1 MPFRIKRPFTLI
13 ELLVVVAIIGILAS
27 MLLPSLQKA
36 RRASLF
42 AVCKNN
48 QKQIG
53 YAFVLYN
60 DTYQTLPYGEIP
72 TGSKSASWEVRIAT
86 FMGVEYD
93 DSFLQS
99 NDSTAP
105 INNPSLLCPEDKEIT
120 PSTGFAR
127 SFRVNAMDYWLDQNS
142 NFGVFSRAK
151 SRDLSHIKSG
161 TVILMEDHTYQN
173 FKYQGMTW
181 YSNISVQADYDGMT
195 TSHMRNKFNFLY
207 EDGHV
212 EGGLKSILMM
222 DARELLRAV
231 D

>member
-1 MPFRIKRPFTLI
+1 METITVLRLHLLLFDSVQQLLLLI
-13 ELLVVVAIIGILAS
+13 GCECILVFFGRRGVNFLTCISRLFYDSILFN
-27 MLLPSLQKA
+27 KFN
-36 RRASLF
+36 LF
-42 AVCKNN
+42 
-48 QKQIG
+48 
-53 YAFVLYN
+53 
-60 DTYQTLPYGEIP
+60 YGL
-72 TGSKSASWEVRIAT
+72 V
-86 FMGVEYD
+86 
-93 DSFLQS
+93 
-99 NDSTAP
+99 N
-105 INNPSLLCPEDKEIT
+105 SLLCPEDKEIT
-120 PSTGFAR
+120 RSTGFAR

-181 YSNISVQADYDGMT
+181 YSNISVQADYDGMST
-195 TSHMRNKFNFLY
+195 DHMRNKFNFLY

-222 DARELLRAV
+222 NARELLRAV